1 MRSPIRPPRIPP
13 RGGRIAARSIVAAE
27 SDPGVT
33 RQLPQ
38 TSPRQCDRRAARTVL
53 LGTAL
58 ALLAG
63 CSAASS
69 SARPAATPPP
79 PPSAA
84 PAPAPAPFA
93 STYKPLPAADTAIV
107 GASILTGT
115 GARIDNGT
123 VLMAAGKILAVGTDI
138 AVQPGVRVI
147 DGRGKW
153 VTPGIIDAHSHLG
166 VFAAPGVQGHA
177 DGNEN
182 IDPYT
187 AHVWAEHS
195 VWPQDPVFTKAR
207 AGGVTSLL
215 ILPGSANLFGGRG
228 VSVKN
233 VPAVTVQQMKFPDA
247 PYTLKM
253 ACGENPKGRYGSRG
267 RAPATRMGEVAGFRR
282 AWIDAAE
289 YGRKVD
295 AYEKKRARG
304 EAAEAPKRDLG
315 LETLA
320 GVLKGDILV
329 QNHCYRA
336 DEMAVMLDVGHE
348 FGYKTRAFHHAVEA
362 YKIADMLAA
371 EDVCVATW
379 ATRWGFKM
387 EAYDAIEE
395 NAAILSKAGACVAI
409 HSDEQR
415 LVQRLNIESAVAL
428 AAGRRAGIDIPQE
441 EAIKWI
447 TINPARIM
455 GIADRT
461 GSLEPGKMADVVLW
475 SRNPFSVYAIAEKV
489 FIDGALVLDTSDP
502 ATRYRSDFE
511 IGQPVG
517 EE

>member
-1 MRSPIRPPRIPP
+1 MGTISIQKGALVKRLYRY
-13 RGGRIAARSIVAAE
+13 AAGSVLAFAAL
-27 SDPGVT
+27 SST
-33 RQLPQ
+33 
-38 TSPRQCDRRAARTVL
+38 A
-53 LGTAL
+53 AL
-58 ALLAG
+58 AAAPAG
-63 CSAASS
+63 DKAA
-69 SARPAATPPP
+69 PPV
-79 PPSAA
+79 
-84 PAPAPAPFA
+84 PAPAPAVAVPYP
-93 STYKPLPAADTAIV
+93 STYRPGPAPDTVIV
-107 GASILTGT
+107 NASILTAT
-115 GARIDNGT
+115 GVRIDNGSI
-123 VLMAAGKILAVGTDI
+123 LMSNGRIVAVGTDI
-138 AVQPGVRVI
+138 QAPAGARVI
-147 DGRGKW
+147 DGTGKW

-166 VFAAPGVQGHA
+166 VFAAPGVDGHA

-195 VWPQDPVFTKAR
+195 IWPQDPVFTKAR

-228 VSVKN
+228 VTVKN

-247 PYTLKM
+247 PYSLKI

-267 RAPATRMGEVAGFRR
+267 RAPATRMGNVAGFRR
-282 AWIDAAE
+282 TWIDAAE
-289 YGRKVD
+289 YARKWD
-295 AYEKKRARG
+295 AYERKRAKG

-348 FGYKTRAFHHAVEA
+348 FNFKIQAFHHAVEA
-362 YKIADMLAA
+362 YKIADLLAT
-371 EDVCVATW
+371 EQNCVATW

-395 NAAILSKAGACVAI
+395 NAAILASHGVCVAI

-415 LVQRLNIESAVAL
+415 LIQRLNVETAVAL

-447 TINPARIM
+447 TLNAARIM
-455 GIADRT
+455 GVADKT

-489 FIDGALVLDTSDP
+489 FIDGALVHDTSDP
-502 ATRYRSDFE
+502 SKIYRSDFE
-511 IGQPVG
+511 VGQPVG

>member
-1 MRSPIRPPRIPP
+1 M
-13 RGGRIAARSIVAAE
+13 
-27 SDPGVT
+27 T

>member
-1 MRSPIRPPRIPP
+1 MPPRP
-13 RGGRIAARSIVAAE
+13 RRLARRGA
-27 SDPGVT
+27 
-33 RQLPQ
+33 
-38 TSPRQCDRRAARTVL
+38 RAVRLTL
-53 LGTAL
+53 LGSAL

-63 CSAASS
+63 CAAG
-69 SARPAATPPP
+69 AATPPRP
-79 PPSAA
+79 AA
-84 PAPAPAPFA
+84 PPLAEDAAPPAPFA
-93 STYKPLPAADTAIV
+93 STYQPRPAPDTAIV

-115 GARIDNGT
+115 GALIDDGT
-123 VLMAAGKILAVGTDI
+123 VLMAAGKIVAVGTDI
-138 AVQPGVRVI
+138 PIPSNARII

-166 VFAAPGVQGHA
+166 VFPAPGVQGHA

-195 VWPQDPVFTKAR
+195 IWPQDPVFTKAR

-233 VPAVTVQQMKFPDA
+233 VPAVTVQQMKFPGA

-289 YGRKVD
+289 YARKVE
-295 AYEKKRARG
+295 AYERKRARG
-304 EAAEAPKRDLG
+304 EGGEPPKRDLG

-362 YKIADMLAA
+362 YKIADLLVAD
-371 EDVCVATW
+371 DVCVATW

-395 NAAILSKAGACVAI
+395 NAAILSKAGVCVAI

-415 LVQRLNIESAVAL
+415 LIQRLNVETAVAM
-428 AAGRRAGIDIPQE
+428 AAGRRAGIVIPQE

-461 GSLEPGKMADVVLW
+461 GSLEAGKMADVVLW
-475 SRNPFSVYAIAEKV
+475 SKNPFSVYAIAEKV
-489 FIDGALVLDTSDP
+489 FIDGALILDASDP

>member
-1 MRSPIRPPRIPP
+1 MASV
-13 RGGRIAARSIVAAE
+13 GSAA
-27 SDPGVT
+27 
-33 RQLPQ
+33 
-38 TSPRQCDRRAARTVL
+38 L
-53 LGTAL
+53 L
-58 ALLAG
+58 LLAG
-63 CSAASS
+63 CAST
-69 SARPAATPPP
+69 AQTAHADPAVPAPQAKPAEPPP
-79 PPSAA
+79 VA
-84 PAPAPAPFA
+84 FA
-93 STYKPLPAADTAIV
+93 STYRPLASVDTAIIN
-107 GASILTGT
+107 ASILTGT
-115 GARIDNGT
+115 GARIEKGT
-123 VLMAAGKILAVGTDI
+123 VLMRNSAIAAVGADI
-138 AVQPGVRVI
+138 EVPEGVRVI
-147 DGRGKW
+147 DGTGKW
-153 VTPGIIDAHSHLG
+153 VTPGIIDSHSHLG

-195 VWPQDPVFTKAR
+195 IWPQDPVFTKAR

-228 VSVKN
+228 VAVKN
-233 VPAVTVQQMKFPDA
+233 VPAVTMQAMKFPGA
-247 PYTLKM
+247 PYSLKM

-289 YGRKVD
+289 YARKVG
-295 AYEKKRARG
+295 AYERKRANG
-304 EAAEAPKRDLG
+304 EAGEPPKRDLG
-315 LETLA
+315 LETLS
-320 GVLKGDILV
+320 GVLNGDILV

-336 DEMAVMLDVGHE
+336 DEMAVMLDIGQE

-362 YKIADMLAA
+362 YKIADLLGAN
-371 EDVCVATW
+371 DVCVAAW

-387 EAYDAIEE
+387 EAFDAIEE
-395 NAAILSKAGACVAI
+395 NAAILTNRGVCVAI

-415 LVQRLNIESAVAL
+415 MVQRLNVESAVAM
-428 AAGRRAGIDIPQE
+428 AAGRRAGIAIPQE

-447 TINPARIM
+447 TLNAAKIM
-455 GIADRT
+455 GVADRT
-461 GSLEPGKMADVVLW
+461 GSLEPGKMADVVIW

-502 ATRYRSDFE
+502 STRYRSDFE
-511 IGQPVG
+511 VGQVVG

>member
-1 MRSPIRPPRIPP
+1 MPPYP
-13 RGGRIAARSIVAAE
+13 RRLARRGA
-27 SDPGVT
+27 
-33 RQLPQ
+33 
-38 TSPRQCDRRAARTVL
+38 RAVRLTL
-53 LGTAL
+53 LGSAL
-58 ALLAG
+58 AVLAG
-63 CSAASS
+63 CAAG
-69 SARPAATPPP
+69 AATPPRP
-79 PPSAA
+79 AA
-84 PAPAPAPFA
+84 PPLADDAAPPAPFA
-93 STYKPLPAADTAIV
+93 STYQPRPAPDTAIV

-115 GARIDNGT
+115 GARIDDGT
-123 VLMAAGKILAVGTDI
+123 VLMAAGKIVAVGTDI
-138 AVQPGVRVI
+138 SIPSNARVI

-166 VFAAPGVQGHA
+166 VFPAPGVQGHA

-195 VWPQDPVFTKAR
+195 IWPQDPVFTKAR

-233 VPAVTVQQMKFPDA
+233 VPAVTVQQMKFPGA

-289 YGRKVD
+289 YARKVE

-304 EAAEAPKRDLG
+304 EGGEPPKRDLG

-362 YKIADMLAA
+362 YKIADLLVAD
-371 EDVCVATW
+371 DVCVATW

-395 NAAILSKAGACVAI
+395 NAAILSKAGVCVAI

-415 LVQRLNIESAVAL
+415 LIQRLNVETAVAM

-461 GSLEPGKMADVVLW
+461 GSLEAGKMADVVLW
-475 SRNPFSVYAIAEKV
+475 SKNPFSVYAIAEKV
-489 FIDGALVLDTSDP
+489 FIDGALILDASDP

>member
-1 MRSPIRPPRIPP
+1 
-13 RGGRIAARSIVAAE
+13 
-27 SDPGVT
+27 
-33 RQLPQ
+33 
-38 TSPRQCDRRAARTVL
+38 
-53 LGTAL
+53 
-58 ALLAG
+58 
-63 CSAASS
+63 
-69 SARPAATPPP
+69 
-79 PPSAA
+79 
-84 PAPAPAPFA
+84 
-93 STYKPLPAADTAIV
+93 
-107 GASILTGT
+107 
-115 GARIDNGT
+115 
-123 VLMAAGKILAVGTDI
+123 
-138 AVQPGVRVI
+138 
-147 DGRGKW
+147 
-153 VTPGIIDAHSHLG
+153 
-166 VFAAPGVQGHA
+166 
-177 DGNEN
+177 
-182 IDPYT
+182 
-187 AHVWAEHS
+187 
-195 VWPQDPVFTKAR
+195 PVFTKAR

-233 VPAVTVQQMKFPDA
+233 VPAVTVQQMKFPGA

-295 AYEKKRARG
+295 AYEKKHARG
-304 EAAEAPKRDLG
+304 EGGEAPKRDLG

-362 YKIADMLAA
+362 YKIADLLVAD
-371 EDVCVATW
+371 DVCVATW

-395 NAAILSKAGACVAI
+395 NAAILSKAGVCVAI

-415 LVQRLNIESAVAL
+415 LIQRLNVESAVAI

-447 TINPARIM
+447 TLNPAKIM
-455 GIADRT
+455 GIADKT

-475 SRNPFSVYAIAEKV
+475 SKNPFSVYAIAEKV

>member
-1 MRSPIRPPRIPP
+1 MPPHP
-13 RGGRIAARSIVAAE
+13 RRLARRGA
-27 SDPGVT
+27 
-33 RQLPQ
+33 
-38 TSPRQCDRRAARTVL
+38 RAVRLTL
-53 LGTAL
+53 LGSAL

-63 CSAASS
+63 CAAG
-69 SARPAATPPP
+69 AATPPRP
-79 PPSAA
+79 AA
-84 PAPAPAPFA
+84 PPLAEDAAPPAPFA
-93 STYKPLPAADTAIV
+93 STYQPRPAPDTAIV
-107 GASILTGT
+107 GASIFTGT
-115 GARIDNGT
+115 GARIDDGT
-123 VLMAAGKILAVGTDI
+123 VLMAAGKIVAVGTDI
-138 AVQPGVRVI
+138 PIPSNARVI

-166 VFAAPGVQGHA
+166 VFPAPGVQGHA

-195 VWPQDPVFTKAR
+195 IWPQDPVFTKAR

-233 VPAVTVQQMKFPDA
+233 VPAVTVQQMKFPGA

-289 YGRKVD
+289 YARKVE
-295 AYEKKRARG
+295 AYERKRARG
-304 EAAEAPKRDLG
+304 EGGEPPKRDLG

-362 YKIADMLAA
+362 YKIADLLVAD
-371 EDVCVATW
+371 DVCVATW

-395 NAAILSKAGACVAI
+395 NAAILSKAGVCVAI

-415 LVQRLNIESAVAL
+415 LIQRLNVETAVAM
-428 AAGRRAGIDIPQE
+428 AAGRRAGIVIPQE

-461 GSLEPGKMADVVLW
+461 GSLEAGKMADVVLW
-475 SRNPFSVYAIAEKV
+475 SKNPFSVYAIAEKV
-489 FIDGALVLDTSDP
+489 FIDGALILDASDP

>member
-1 MRSPIRPPRIPP
+1 MPPAIKPSV
-13 RGGRIAARSIVAAE
+13 GFGFV
-27 SDPGVT
+27 
-33 RQLPQ
+33 
-38 TSPRQCDRRAARTVL
+38 
-53 LGTAL
+53 AL

-63 CSAASS
+63 CTTTTQSVGEDQAASV
-69 SARPAATPPP
+69 PMEAA
-79 PPSAA
+79 AA
-84 PAPAPAPFA
+84 AFP
-93 STYKPLPAADTAIV
+93 STYRPLPSVETAIV
-107 GASILTGT
+107 NASILTGT
-115 GARIDNGT
+115 GERIDGGT
-123 VLMAAGKILAVGTDI
+123 VLMRDGVIAAVGTDVSVP
-138 AVQPGVRVI
+138 AGARVI
-147 DGRGKW
+147 DGAGKW
-153 VTPGIIDAHSHLG
+153 VTPGIVDSHSHLG

-195 VWPQDPVFTKAR
+195 IWPQDPVFTKAR

-228 VSVKN
+228 VAIKN
-233 VPAVTVQQMKFPDA
+233 VPAATMQAMKFPDA
-247 PYTLKM
+247 PYSLKM
-253 ACGENPKGRYGSRG
+253 ACGENPKERYGSRG
-267 RAPATRMGEVAGFRR
+267 RAPTTRMGEVAGFRR

-289 YGRKVD
+289 YAKKID
-295 AYEKKRARG
+295 TYERKRARG
-304 EAAEAPKRDLG
+304 ESAEAPKRDLG

-362 YKIADMLAA
+362 YKIADLLAA

-387 EAYDAIEE
+387 EAFDAIEE
-395 NAAILSKAGACVAI
+395 NAAILTNRGVCVAI

-415 LVQRLNIESAVAL
+415 LIQRLNVESAVAM
-428 AAGRRAGIDIPQE
+428 AAGRRIGILIPQE

-447 TINPARIM
+447 TLNPARIM
-455 GIADRT
+455 GVADRT

-475 SRNPFSVYAIAEKV
+475 SGNPFSVYAVAEKV
-489 FIDGALVLDTSDP
+489 FIDGALVLDRNDP
-502 ATRYRSDFE
+502 ATRHKSDFE
-511 IGQPVG
+511 LGQIVG

>member
-1 MRSPIRPPRIPP
+1 MTRPSCSMPPYPRRLAR
-13 RGGRIAARSIVAAE
+13 RGARAVRL
-27 SDPGVT
+27 T
-33 RQLPQ
+33 
-38 TSPRQCDRRAARTVL
+38 L
-53 LGTAL
+53 LGSAL
-58 ALLAG
+58 AVLAG
-63 CSAASS
+63 CAAG
-69 SARPAATPPP
+69 AATPPRP
-79 PPSAA
+79 AA
-84 PAPAPAPFA
+84 PPLADDAAPPAPFA
-93 STYKPLPAADTAIV
+93 STYQPRPAPDTAIV

-115 GARIDNGT
+115 GARIDDGT
-123 VLMAAGKILAVGTDI
+123 VLMAAGKIVAVGTDI
-138 AVQPGVRVI
+138 SIPSNARVI

-166 VFAAPGVQGHA
+166 VFPAPGVQGHA

-195 VWPQDPVFTKAR
+195 IWPQDPVFTKAR

-233 VPAVTVQQMKFPDA
+233 VPAVTVQQMKFPGA

-289 YGRKVD
+289 YARKVE

-304 EAAEAPKRDLG
+304 EGGEPPKRDLG

-362 YKIADMLAA
+362 YKIADLLVAD
-371 EDVCVATW
+371 DVCVATW

-395 NAAILSKAGACVAI
+395 NAAILSKAGVCVAI

-415 LVQRLNIESAVAL
+415 LIQRLNVETAVAM

-461 GSLEPGKMADVVLW
+461 GSLEAGKMADVVLW
-475 SRNPFSVYAIAEKV
+475 SKNPFSVYAIAEKV
-489 FIDGALVLDTSDP
+489 FIDGALILDASDP

>member
-1 MRSPIRPPRIPP
+1 M
-13 RGGRIAARSIVAAE
+13 
-27 SDPGVT
+27 T
-33 RQLPQ
+33 RQPLENS
-38 TSPRQCDRRAARTVL
+38 TSPFGRRLARTCL
-53 LGTAL
+53 LGTAV

-63 CSAASS
+63 CSATASTR
-69 SARPAATPPP
+69 ARSAATPPP
-79 PPSAA
+79 PAEPASAA
-84 PAPAPAPFA
+84 PASYA
-93 STYKPLPAADTAIV
+93 STYQPRPSVDTAIIN
-107 GASILTGT
+107 ASILTGT
-115 GARIDNGT
+115 GTRIDNGT
-123 VLMAAGKILAVGTDI
+123 VLMAAGKIVAVGKGI
-138 AVQPGVRVI
+138 ALPEGVRTI
-147 DGRGKW
+147 DGTGKW

-166 VFAAPGVQGHA
+166 VFPAPGVQGHA

-182 IDPYT
+182 IEPNT
-187 AHVWAEHS
+187 AYVWAEHS

-233 VPAVTVQQMKFPDA
+233 VPAVTVQQMKFPGA
-247 PYTLKM
+247 PYSLKM

-267 RAPATRMGEVAGFRR
+267 RSPATRMGNVAGFRR

-289 YGRKVD
+289 YARKWD
-295 AYEKKRARG
+295 SYERKRARG

-320 GVLKGDILV
+320 GVLKGEILV

-336 DEMAVMLDVGHE
+336 DEMAVMLDVGRE

-362 YKIADMLAA
+362 YKIADLLAA
-371 EDVCVATW
+371 DGTCVATW

-395 NAAILSKAGACVAI
+395 NAAILTRAGVCVAI

-415 LVQRLNIESAVAL
+415 LIQRLNVESAVAI
-428 AAGRRAGIDIPQE
+428 AAGRRAGITIPQE

-447 TINPARIM
+447 TLNPAKIM
-455 GIADRT
+455 GVADRT

-475 SRNPFSVYAIAEKV
+475 SKNPFSVYAIAEKV

-511 IGQPVG
+511 VGQPVG
-517 EE
+517 EN